1 MAMLIEGTAIT
12 KHFGGEDQAAVLN
25 RLTINIPKGHFIS
38 IMGPSGSGKSTLL
51 YALSGMDTIDS
62 GTVRFEQQRLDQLKE
77 EQLAEVRRKQMG
89 FVFQQPTFL
98 KHLSLIDNIILPSLS
113 KKKPMKVLVDQAE
126 RLMERV
132 GILKLK
138 DRKIT
143 QVSGGQLQRAG
154 ICRALMHAPSVVF
167 GDEPTGALNSTAA
180 QEIMDILLHIN
191 EQGTTVVLVTHDV
204 KVAAQSEQVFFM
216 EDGQINEEVYLG
228 KYIGQNLEK
237 RMEIINSYMLAAEGG
252 ESPTVLQKGYG
263 KINRKDEEV

>member
-1 MAMLIEGTAIT
+1 
-12 KHFGGEDQAAVLN
+12 
-25 RLTINIPKGHFIS
+25 
-38 IMGPSGSGKSTLL
+38 
-51 YALSGMDTIDS
+51 
-62 GTVRFEQQRLDQLKE
+62 
-77 EQLAEVRRKQMG
+77 
-89 FVFQQPTFL
+89 
-98 KHLSLIDNIILPSLS
+98 
-113 KKKPMKVLVDQAE
+113 
-126 RLMERV
+126 
-132 GILKLK
+132 
-138 DRKIT
+138 
-143 QVSGGQLQRAG
+143 
-154 ICRALMHAPSVVF
+154 MHAPSVVF

-204 KVAAQSEQVFFM
+204 KVATQSEQVFFM